1 MNISKLYVLMIMTI
15 FLKKRGIILKEI
27 RYTKKIVPAVSNF
40 KPVLCLDSEV

>member
-27 RYTKKIVPAVSNF
+27 RHTKKIVPMSNF